1 MKLIE
6 FATHDFNEENNHSV
20 ILLNIEEIQSF
31 KKTLDTHV
39 TEVNLIGGQK
49 NYLAG
54 NYKTITN
61 RYFYTLTKK
70 HNLYED
76 DIIRPSIR
84 VFHKNELLEPD
95 ISFLDSYQLKAFIA
109 GLVDLCPEKQS
120 ENLKSIMDK
129 INIHPK
135 P

>member
-6 FATHDFNEENNHSV
+6 FATHDFSEENNHSV
-20 ILLNIEEIQSF
+20 ILINIDEIQSF
-31 KKTLDTHV
+31 KKTLDRKV
-39 TEVNLIGGQK
+39 TEMNLIGGQK
-49 NYLAG
+49 IYLSG

-84 VFHKNELLEPD
+84 VFHKNELLEAD
-95 ISFLDSYQLKAFIA
+95 VSFFDNYQLNSFIL
-109 GLVDLCPEKQS
+109 GLIDLCDDTHADV
-120 ENLKSIMDK
+120 LKSILEK
-129 INIHPK
+129 NSK
-135 P
+135 Y